1 VQDAFQCPFFQ
12 GETIF
17 LRCMKNIVEWWREP
31 ARRFQKEVR
40 RLLEVELSPI
50 DESAVGVSKIL
61 RDSVTEHW
69 AEHVDVIMGSLAEAL
84 KQALDES
91 LPFGTAN
98 HYLYSKYMELQVMPD
113 DVIES
118 TINAIAAGEVLNNRM
133 HESQN
138 FQTTIGAIRKALV
151 GVREKAVA
159 EDRHKSLHE
168 QVAKRVL
175 HAVKAAWA
183 VEKKTITDA
192 FLKKTR
198 DIVVTGR
205 DEWVSTTLLINSK
218 IRTCAVED
226 ADVEAQRKHNTE
238 VIAAMKV
245 VLEEL
250 AELKGEVSGDEEDE
264 GGDADGEKDD
274 EDEDEDEDDDE
285 TL

>member
-1 VQDAFQCPFFQ
+1 
-12 GETIF
+12 
-17 LRCMKNIVEWWREP
+17 
-31 ARRFQKEVR
+31 
-40 RLLEVELSPI
+40 
-50 DESAVGVSKIL
+50 
-61 RDSVTEHW
+61 
-69 AEHVDVIMGSLAEAL
+69 MGSLAEAL
-84 KQALDES
+84 KQALDECV
-91 LPFGTAN
+91 PFGTAN
-98 HYLYSKYMELQVMPD
+98 HYLYSKYVELQVMPD

-118 TINAIAAGEVLNNRM
+118 TINAIVAGKALNDGM
-133 HESQN
+133 HESHN
-138 FQTTIGAIRKALV
+138 FQTTIGAIRKALI

-198 DIVVTGR
+198 DVVVNGR

-218 IRTCAVED
+218 IRACAVED
-226 ADVEAQRKHNTE
+226 VDVEALRKYNTE

-250 AELKGEVSGDEEDE
+250 EELKGEVSEDEEDE
-264 GGDADGEKDD
+264 GGDEEDNDNDD
-274 EDEDEDEDDDE
+274 EQEDEDEEPEEEEVDMGFDLFD
-285 TL
+285 